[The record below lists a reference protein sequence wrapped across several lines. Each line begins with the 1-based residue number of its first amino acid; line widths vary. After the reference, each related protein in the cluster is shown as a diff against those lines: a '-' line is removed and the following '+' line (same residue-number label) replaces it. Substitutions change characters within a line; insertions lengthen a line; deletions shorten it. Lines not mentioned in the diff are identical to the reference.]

1 MKLKAKFVLAFFIS
15 FILLTLI
22 ALAQTQEKGEILG
35 TVVDEEGAILPGATV
50 TLRGRNCFKNPSRWR
65 LTCVAPFA
73 S

>member
-22 ALAQTQEKGEILG
+22 ALAQTQEKGDISG

-50 TLRGRNCFKNPSRWR
+50 TLRGKSSFKKPSRWC
-65 LTCVAPFA
+65 LTSVAPFA